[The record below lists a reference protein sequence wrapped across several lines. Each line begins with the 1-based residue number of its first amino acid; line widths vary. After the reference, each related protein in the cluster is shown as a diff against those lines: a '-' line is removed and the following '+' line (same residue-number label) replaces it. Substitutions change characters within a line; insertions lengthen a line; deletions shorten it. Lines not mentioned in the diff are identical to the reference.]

1 MEIEELGVKGAWIA
15 RSPIHK
21 DNRGYFR
28 EWFKAREIE
37 IAMGRSF
44 DVQQGNLSSS
54 NKGALRGIHYSLAKK
69 GQGKWITSISGSVWD
84 VVVDIRPSSPTFK
97 KWIGT
102 ELNSKTG
109 DALFIS
115 EGLGHGFIS
124 LEDNSTV
131 VYLLTSNYSPSE
143 EFTIHPLD
151 SELAITWPLENP
163 SLSLKDSSA
172 PTLREQLHFG
182 NLGFEM

>member
-1 MEIEELGVKGAWIA
+1 MEIEELGIKGAWIA

-21 DNRGYFR
+21 DDRGYFR
-28 EWFKAREIE
+28 EWFKAKEIA

-44 DVQQGNLSSS
+44 DVQQGNMSSS
-54 NKGALRGIHYSLAKK
+54 NKGVLRGIHYSLAKS
-69 GQGKWITSISGSVWD
+69 GQGKWITAISGSVWD
-84 VVVDIRPSSPTFK
+84 VVVDIRPSSPTYK

-124 LEDNSTV
+124 LEDNSSV
-131 VYLLTSNYSPSE
+131 VYLLTSNYSPAE
-143 EFTIHPLD
+143 EFGIHPLD
-151 SELAITWPLENP
+151 SELAISWPFENP
-163 SLSLKDSSA
+163 SLSLKDASA
-172 PTLREQLHFG
+172 PTLREQLQFG
-182 NLGFEM
+182 NLGLEI

>member
-1 MEIEELGVKGAWIA
+1 MEIEELGIKGAWIA
-15 RSPIHK
+15 RAPIHK
-21 DNRGYFR
+21 DDRGYFR

-44 DVQQGNLSSS
+44 DVQQGNMSSS
-54 NKGALRGIHYSLAKK
+54 NKGVLRGIHYSLAKR

-84 VVVDIRPSSPTFK
+84 VVVDIRPSSPTYK

-102 ELNSKTG
+102 ELNSNTG

-143 EFTIHPLD
+143 EFAIHPLD
-151 SELAITWPLENP
+151 SDLAIAWPIENP
-163 SLSLKDSSA
+163 SLSLKDASA
-172 PTLREQLHFG
+172 PTLREQLYSR
-182 NLGFEM
+182 NLGFEK

>member
-1 MEIEELGVKGAWIA
+1 MEIEELGIKGVWIA

-21 DNRGYFR
+21 DDRGYFR

-44 DVQQGNLSSS
+44 DVQQGNMSSS
-54 NKGALRGIHYSLAKK
+54 KKGVLRGIHYSLAKS

-84 VVVDIRPSSPTFK
+84 VVVDIRPSSPTYK

-102 ELNSKTG
+102 ELNSNTG

-131 VYLLTSNYSPSE
+131 AYLLTSKYSPAD
-143 EFTIHPLD
+143 EFAIHPLD
-151 SELAITWPLENP
+151 SELAITWPFENP
-163 SLSLKDSSA
+163 SLSHRDASA
-172 PTLREQLHFG
+172 PTLQEQFLSG

>member
-1 MEIEELGVKGAWIA
+1 
-15 RSPIHK
+15 
-21 DNRGYFR
+21 
-28 EWFKAREIE
+28 
-37 IAMGRSF
+37 MGRSF
-44 DVQQGNLSSS
+44 DVQQGNMSSS
-54 NKGALRGIHYSLAKK
+54 KKGVLRGIHYSLAKS

-84 VVVDIRPSSPTFK
+84 VVVDIRPSSPTYK

-102 ELNSKTG
+102 ELNSNTG

-131 VYLLTSNYSPSE
+131 AYLLTSKYSPAD
-143 EFTIHPLD
+143 EFAIHPLD
-151 SELAITWPLENP
+151 SELAITWPFENP
-163 SLSLKDSSA
+163 SLSHRDASA
-172 PTLREQLHFG
+172 PTLQEQFLSG

>member
-1 MEIEELGVKGAWIA
+1 MEIEELGIKGAWIA

-21 DNRGYFR
+21 DDRGYFR
-28 EWFKAREIE
+28 EWFKAKEIE
-37 IAMGRSF
+37 IALGRSF
-44 DVQQGNLSSS
+44 VVQQGNISSS
-54 NKGALRGIHYSLAKK
+54 NKGVLRGIHYSLAKG
-69 GQGKWITSISGSVWD
+69 GQGKWITCISGSVWD
-84 VVVDIRPSSPTFK
+84 VVVDIRPFSSTYK

-102 ELNSKTG
+102 ELNSNSG

-131 VYLLTSNYSPSE
+131 AYLLTSKYSPAE
-143 EFTIHPLD
+143 EFAIHPLD
-151 SELAITWPLENP
+151 SELAITWPLENA
-163 SLSLKDSSA
+163 SLSLKDASA
-172 PTLREQLHFG
+172 PSLREQLSSG